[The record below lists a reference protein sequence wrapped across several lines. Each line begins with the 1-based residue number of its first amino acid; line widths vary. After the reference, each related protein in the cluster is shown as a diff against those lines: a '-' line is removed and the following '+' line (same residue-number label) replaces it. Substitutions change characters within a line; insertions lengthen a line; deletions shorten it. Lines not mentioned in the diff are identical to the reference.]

1 MTYSTV
7 QQPIEFHSC
16 SFLVLAMKKRQM
28 TAHESSNNRFLSS
41 ISFWQIALHYY
52 MRGEEQQ
59 SCLTAHWQPWLHQ
72 KYVLQVQVLLTKN
85 EKTSIYMTR
94 IFLTILEDMCLLTCT
109 RHWIFNIKKLVCR
122 GSKVVKVTCVTAD
135 VLIGLKVKTVY
146 PVPPCVFLSMTQEAL
161 SSRCREFFLTMS
173 LIVECEDACAPKG
186 NRSGECGTGGC

>member
-1 MTYSTV
+1 MNPATIDFSHPFPFDKLHFIITWG
-7 QQPIEFHSC
+7 E
-16 SFLVLAMKKRQM
+16 K
-28 TAHESSNNRFLSS
+28 NNKAV
-41 ISFWQIALHYY
+41 WQHTDN
-52 MRGEEQQ
+52 
-59 SCLTAHWQPWLHQ
+59 CDF
-72 KYVLQVQVLLTKN
+72 TKN
-85 EKTSIYMTR
+85 MFCKYRFCSQRMKRHLSIWR